1 MTKSTLNSKAL
12 QSATIGFLAAALVV
26 GAITLGP
33 GISHAIHGD
42 ALAASSNAR
51 TSFAVAK
58 ADAKVAPLKA
68 TKLSTTSPVAG
79 STYAVATMGTVV
91 GDDSD
96 SETKDN

>member
-42 ALAASSNAR
+42 ALAASSKAR

-58 ADAKVAPLKA
+58 ADAKVAPLAA
-68 TKLSTTSPVAG
+68 TNVSKSSPVAG
-79 STYAVATMGTVV
+79 STYAVATMSTVV
-91 GDDSD
+91 GDDAD